1 DARSMEN
8 GNPMSAGRN
17 GPTRRSAR
25 LEKNWSTASKK
36 ERNESPRLAGASTG
50 LTVGALD
57 AGRVELAGHRD
68 AREGEGDVELFEQ
81 DLERAPHAVGPGGRQ
96 APDHR
101 AADHHRA
108 GAERQRLEHVGA

>member
-1 DARSMEN
+1 MLNEARERSDREIVN
-8 GNPMSAGRN
+8 TISASRN
-17 GPTRRSAR
+17 GPSLRSAR
-25 LEKNWSTASKK
+25 LEKNLSTASKK
-36 ERNESPRLAGASTG
+36 ERNESPRLAGASTA

-68 AREGEGDVELFEQ
+68 PREREGDVELFEQ
-81 DLERAPHAVGPGGRQ
+81 DLERAPHAVGPGSRQ

-108 GAERQRLEHVGA
+108 